1 MAAKFQQRSR
11 NAESLA
17 DYRAG
22 LAGAVKN
29 FPTPLLVHGDNDYL
43 RLEAAT
49 LVRAAWLEKHP
60 GGEAVAL
67 RAGDVQP
74 LSHADVMAE
83 LSATG
88 MFAREKLVIVRQAD
102 RLLFPRSAAASQ
114 GDAPAKAGPQSE
126 GRLLDM
132 AESPAKGIWLLLE
145 TSQLPKNRN
154 AGKRLAAWPA
164 RIPCP
169 ELRPNE
175 LPGWLDETAG
185 KLGKRLSR
193 EAAGLLVQ
201 AHGNNLSLLA
211 SELEKLSLF
220 AAGRDEIDIDTVREF
235 MTGTVEFDIFGLTN
249 AVEERDAARAVSFA
263 RRITAQG
270 ARDQSG
276 KRKDGR
282 SSSHQ
287 ALALLAASASNLLAA
302 GVARAEGKGAADLAS
317 EIGASPWRA
326 EKLLAA
332 ARLYSLPELR
342 RMASL
347 TAEQLKATHDTGG
360 DAQLALETLAV
371 RLAGGA

>member
-1 MAAKFQQRSR
+1 MAVKFQQRSKS
-11 NAESLA
+11 AESLA

-22 LAGAVKN
+22 LAVALKSL
-29 FPTPLLVHGDNDYL
+29 PTPLLVHGDNEYL

-49 LVRAAWLEKHP
+49 AVKTAWQEKHP
-60 GGEAVAL
+60 AGEAVAL

-102 RLLFPRSAAASQ
+102 RLLFPRSAAAQ

-154 AGKRLAAWPA
+154 AGKRLAAWAA

-249 AVEERDAARAVSFA
+249 AVEERDVARAVSFA

-317 EIGASPWRA
+317 EVGASPWRA

-347 TAEQLKATHDTGG
+347 MAEQLKATHDTGG